1 MRWLLLKDLQI
12 MRRSPLVTGLL
23 IVYPIVIAVLIG
35 FALSR
40 SPEKPRVGFLNQV
53 PEAQQIGIGDGD
65 FDKGIAKEQLCE
77 RVECIEVSS
86 RAEAEDLVADGE
98 VLAALILPADLI
110 DKLQSLAALNP
121 EQPVVEVLV
130 NEDDPI
136 KAQLVEDRINALITE
151 ANLLVAQQ
159 ISQQGATYLDLLLK
173 GGDFNLFGQEIEI
186 LGLENAGEALE
197 EVRGKVDDA
206 EAARELER
214 VIEFAG
220 LARDNLG
227 LAIPL
232 LGAIAEPIDVDTQVV
247 EGDAPSLDSFAIAIS
262 ATVTLMFVTV
272 LLVAGSL
279 ALEREENVFARL
291 SRGLVG
297 RWALLAEKLILG
309 IVVSLGVTVLMLAG
323 LELFVSLQWERF
335 PLWLLAIVAGG
346 AGFAAFGA
354 AIGAG
359 AGDVRASSLLAF
371 MISLPI
377 AFLSLI
383 PSGAV
388 SPALFDIV
396 ETVRAL
402 FPFDPALDAI
412 SGALEESGPSVAAAA
427 GHLAVIVA
435 GWSLLA
441 RLALRRLA

>member
-23 IVYPIVIAVLIG
+23 IIYPIVIAVLIG

-40 SPEKPRVGFLNQV
+40 SPEKPRVAFLNQV

-65 FDKGIAKEQLCE
+65 FDKGIAKEELCQ

-98 VLAALILPADLI
+98 VLAALILPPDLI
-110 DKLQSLAALNP
+110 DKLRSLAALRP

-136 KAQLVEDRINALITE
+136 KAQLVEDRINSLVTE

-159 ISQQGATYLDLLLK
+159 ISRQGATYLELLLE
-173 GGDFNLFGQEIEI
+173 GGTFNLFGRSIEI
-186 LGLENAGEALE
+186 LGLENAGTDLG
-197 EVRGKVDDA
+197 EVRGKVDDP
-206 EAARELER
+206 EASRDLER

-232 LGAIAEPIDVDTQVV
+232 LGAIAEPIEVDTQVV

-335 PLWLLAIVAGG
+335 PLWLVAIVAGG

-388 SPALFDIV
+388 SPTLFDIV
-396 ETVRAL
+396 ETVRSL

-412 SGALEESGPSVAAAA
+412 SGALEQSGPSVAVAV
-427 GHLAVIVA
+427 GHLAAIVA
-435 GWSLLA
+435 GWGLLA
-441 RLALRRLA
+441 RVALRRLA

>member
-23 IVYPIVIAVLIG
+23 IIYPIVIAVLIG

-40 SPEKPRVGFLNQV
+40 SPEKPRVAFLNQV

-65 FDKGIAKEQLCE
+65 FDKGIAKEELCQ
-77 RVECIEVSS
+77 RVECIEVSN

-110 DKLQSLAALNP
+110 DKLRSLAALRP

-136 KAQLVEDRINALITE
+136 KAQLVEDRINSLVTE

-159 ISQQGATYLDLLLK
+159 ISRQGATYLELLLE
-173 GGDFNLFGQEIEI
+173 GGTFNLFGRSIEI
-186 LGLENAGEALE
+186 LGLENAGTDLA
-197 EVRGKVDDA
+197 EVRGKVDDP
-206 EAARELER
+206 EASRDLER

-232 LGAIAEPIDVDTQVV
+232 LGAIAEPIEVDMQVV

-335 PLWLLAIVAGG
+335 PLWLVAIVAGG

-388 SPALFDIV
+388 SPTLFDIV
-396 ETVRAL
+396 ETVRSL

-412 SGALEESGPSVAAAA
+412 SGALEQSGPSVAVAV
-427 GHLAVIVA
+427 GHLAAIVA
-435 GWSLLA
+435 GWGLLA
-441 RLALRRLA
+441 RVALRRLA